1 MDEYHEKQLEHTA
14 QNIQVTLND
23 VAESSDALAKAMID
37 GYCDDVTFKYCFEN
51 FTMELKLTPKY
62 EL

>member
-1 MDEYHEKQLEHTA
+1 MVCSHEDRLEHTA
-14 QNIQVTLND
+14 KNIQVVLND
-23 VAESSDALAKAMID
+23 IADNSDALAKAMID
-37 GYCDDVTFKYCFEN
+37 GCCDDVTFKYGFED